1 MAEYLTDLNS
11 RDEQK
16 LQQLASREI
25 SERGFFSDKTRA
37 SG

>member
-11 RDEQK
+11 LDEQK

-25 SERGFFSDKTRA
+25 SERGFFSDNTCA